1 MKQINIYTDKIIFG
15 TINVSNDY
23 KKELSLLIEKYV
35 KEKGSLPKIELCYN
49 CTKCVVEE
57 VWLSFQR
64 I

>member
-49 CTKCVVEE
+49 CKNCKIEDA
-57 VWLSFQR
+57 WLFFQP